1 MPAES
6 SSTRNASR
14 GRALLREPLLHFVAL
29 GALIF
34 AADHLIRSRQADP
47 RVIVVGPEVER
58 EARAIFRNAKGREP
72 SPAELKILRERWIDN
87 EVLYREGLALKLEQ
101 GDPALRERVIFKAL
115 NVIESNLRLPDAD
128 DATLHGWFE
137 RHRDQYDSA
146 ARYDFS
152 EAVTVQ
158 ADDDTARRFAAA
170 LNGGEPVDVKS
181 GLRIFRGRP
190 RNTIVDAFGAEFA
203 AGLDRAALREWSA
216 IPSQAGPRVIRLEAR
231 TPGEAVAFDEVRG
244 RVLQDWRDAKAQ
256 ELRTSAVRELGR
268 KYSVQI
274 AGSSS

>member
-1 MPAES
+1 MQPRS
-6 SSTRNASR
+6 FHPPPHT
-14 GRALLREPLLHFVAL
+14 GPTLLREPLLHFIAL

-34 AADHLIRSRQADP
+34 AADHFIRARRPDP
-47 RVIVVGPEVER
+47 NVIVVGPEVEQ

-72 SPAELKILRERWIDN
+72 SATELKILRERWIDN

-115 NVIESNLRLPDAD
+115 NVIESNLRLPDED
-128 DATLHGWFE
+128 DAALRNWFE
-137 RHRDQYDSA
+137 QHRDQYESP

-152 EAVTVQ
+152 EAVLVKT
-158 ADDDTARRFAAA
+158 DDETARRFAAA

-181 GLRIFRGRP
+181 GLRIFQARP
-190 RNTIVDAFGAEFA
+190 RNTIVDAFGPEFA
-203 AGLDRAALREWSA
+203 AELDRAAIREWQV
-216 IPSQAGPRVIRLEAR
+216 IPSLAGPRVIRLESR
-231 TPGEAVAFDEVRG
+231 TPGETARFDDVRA

-268 KYSVQI
+268 KYTVQI